1 MKLAFLPFLLLASC
15 CIPHPGKQPLTPLDG
30 QTVTRITIYSFPRNK
45 PLTSTTQP
53 NGTTLTKPADVSFVV
68 AHLQGLDS
76 RCYDHSSPEL
86 DLKLETSSGNSV
98 SLRVSPLEIG
108 PEAPASALNQHW
120 FPKDDALYQ
129 FLKAKAYPDSP
140 R

>member
-15 CIPHPGKQPLTPLDG
+15 CSFDPGKQPLTPLAG
-30 QTVTRITIYSFPRNK
+30 QKVTRVTIYSFPRNK
-45 PLTSTTQP
+45 PLTSKTQP
-53 NGTTLTKPADVSFVV
+53 TKTTLTKPADVSFVV

-86 DLKLETSSGNSV
+86 DLELETSSGNSV
-98 SLRVSPLEIG
+98 SLRISSLEIG
-108 PEAPASALNQHW
+108 PAAPASALNQHW

-129 FLKAKAYPDSP
+129 FLKSKAYPGTS